1 MTTNWRTAT
10 STIDPGVA
18 RPMTQQKMDRSSED
32 RRKGVRRTVTI
43 LVLIVAAFFLVS
55 FVQIVLMK

>member
-1 MTTNWRTAT
+1 MAGQTPQTMDQAT
-10 STIDPGVA
+10 
-18 RPMTQQKMDRSSED
+18 RD

>member
-1 MTTNWRTAT
+1 MAT
-10 STIDPGVA
+10 STIDVEVIDH
-18 RPMTQQKMDRSSED
+18 MTQQKMDQATEA

-55 FVQIVLMK
+55 FVQIMLMK

>member
-1 MTTNWRTAT
+1 MT
-10 STIDPGVA
+10 GQ
-18 RPMTQQKMDRSSED
+18 TQQAMDQVTRD
-32 RRKGVRRTVTI
+32 RRRGVRRTVTI

>member
-1 MTTNWRTAT
+1 
-10 STIDPGVA
+10 
-18 RPMTQQKMDRSSED
+18 MTQQKTSPATIDPVSDD

-43 LVLIVAAFFLVS
+43 TAVIALAFFLVS

>member
-1 MTTNWRTAT
+1 
-10 STIDPGVA
+10 
-18 RPMTQQKMDRSSED
+18 MTQQKTSSATTDPVSDD

-43 LVLIVAAFFLVS
+43 TAAIALAFFLVS

>member
-1 MTTNWRTAT
+1 MAT
-10 STIDPGVA
+10 STIDLDVTG
-18 RPMTQQKMDRSSED
+18 PMAQQKMDRTSEE

>member
-1 MTTNWRTAT
+1 
-10 STIDPGVA
+10 
-18 RPMTQQKMDRSSED
+18 MTQQKKDQATED
-32 RRKGVRRTVTI
+32 QRKGVRRTVTI

>member
-1 MTTNWRTAT
+1 
-10 STIDPGVA
+10 
-18 RPMTQQKMDRSSED
+18 MTQQESDRTSED